1 MALDELCPA
10 RAMASSAV
18 ALLHRLASVKKA
30 ADAAGRKIC
39 FMGMSLTTYLEAAW
53 RDGRAPFDPRELVP
67 PSDIADHNPN
77 EVLVVCTGSQVPSA
91 TLLLGPCIC
100 C

>member
-1 MALDELCPA
+1 MTAA
-10 RAMASSAV
+10 
-18 ALLHRLASVKKA
+18 RLASVKKA

-67 PSDIADHNPN
+67 PSELSDYDPSSL
-77 EVLVVCTGSQVPSA
+77 LVVCTGSQASA
-91 TLLLGPCIC
+91 QCLRTMTRQTRCLT
-100 C
+100 